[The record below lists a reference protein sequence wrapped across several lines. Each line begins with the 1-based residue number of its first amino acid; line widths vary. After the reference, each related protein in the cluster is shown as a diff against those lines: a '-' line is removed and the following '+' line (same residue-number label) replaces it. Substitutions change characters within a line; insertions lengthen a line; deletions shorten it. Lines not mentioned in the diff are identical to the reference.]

1 MDEASRPVTRW
12 AELAGQ
18 ASGADYAARFAR
30 LAASGQDVHGE
41 ASFCAGLLP
50 APAASTEPAVPAEL
64 PAPAVP
70 AAPVTVLDAGCGTG
84 RVAIRLADLGYRVV
98 GVDVDTSMLAEARWA
113 RPDLPWL
120 TADLAALP
128 GPGRLFEL
136 AGFEPAPLAG
146 FDLVVAA
153 GNVIPLLA
161 PGTLAATV
169 QRLAAVLAP
178 GGLLV
183 AGFGLD
189 PAHLPTGCPVTSAAD
204 YLAACAEAGLIEE
217 RRHGGWD
224 GSEESL
230 GYLVSVHRRPLPHPT
245 KP

>member
-12 AELAGQ
+12 AELAGR

-41 ASFCAGLLP
+41 ANFCAALL
-50 APAASTEPAVPAEL
+50 A
-64 PAPAVP
+64 APAVL
-70 AAPVTVLDAGCGTG
+70 AAPAEVLDAGCGTG

-98 GVDVDTSMLAEARWA
+98 GVDVDTSMLAEARRA

-189 PAHLPTGCPVTSAAD
+189 PAHLPTGCPATSAAD
-204 YLAACAEAGLIEE
+204 YLAACAEADLIEE

>member
-1 MDEASRPVTRW
+1 MDEESEPVTRW
-12 AELAGQ
+12 ARLAGR

-30 LAASGQDVHGE
+30 LAATGQDVHGE
-41 ASFCAGLLP
+41 ATFCAAQLP
-50 APAASTEPAVPAEL
+50 APAL
-64 PAPAVP
+64 
-70 AAPVTVLDAGCGTG
+70 VLDAGCGTG
-84 RVAIRLADLGYRVV
+84 RVAIRLAELGYRTV
-98 GVDVDTSMLAEARWA
+98 GVDVDSSMLAEARGA

-128 GPGRLFEL
+128 GFSEL
-136 AGFEPAPLAG
+136 ARLAGLDAPTTGSPAPGAG

-161 PGTLAATV
+161 AGTLTATV

-189 PAHLPTGCPVTSAAD
+189 AAHLPAGCPVTPAAD
-204 YLAACAEAGLIEE
+204 YQAACAEAGLAAVA
-217 RRHGGWD
+217 RHGSWD
-224 GSEESL
+224 GAEESS
-230 GYLVSVHRRPLPHPT
+230 GYLVSVHRAPQQ
-245 KP
+245 